1 VLLALAVAPALRA
14 LDAATRWP
22 VSGYTPNGARTLL
35 GAIVASALS
44 FVVFTFSILL
54 VAVQIASANLSPRV
68 IASFLDDGK
77 LKAVLAS
84 FVFTYAYAAAV
95 LGRIED
101 TVPQVSMVVR
111 SLPAS

>member
-1 VLLALAVAPALRA
+1 MTWLRRYRLHAFLRSSLWIAPVVSVLLALAGAPALRA

-22 VSGYTPNGARTLL
+22 VLGYTPNGARTLL
-35 GAIVASALS
+35 GALVASALS

-77 LKAVLAS
+77 LKFVLA
-84 FVFTYAYAAAV
+84 
-95 LGRIED
+95 
-101 TVPQVSMVVR
+101 
-111 SLPAS
+111 